1 MLKVC
6 PKKLGA
12 AQQEMVC
19 WDECGKTEIV
29 QIFISH
35 DGRTIK
41 SIQFS
46 YAEDGE
52 VRLSQVHGDR
62 DTALNLE
69 IVTLD
74 YPSEYLTSFSGHL
87 NEDEDGFSIEF
98 GTNKRRYGPFGDE
111 DPDYDEP
118 IPFQYKF
125 DKQSFGGFHGGIYKN
140 QLYTL
145 GVFIKPIAKLGGSLK

>member
-6 PKKLGA
+6 PRKLEV

-29 QIFISH
+29 QNFILH
-35 DGRTIK
+35 DGCTIK

-52 VRLSQVHGDR
+52 
-62 DTALNLE
+62 
-69 IVTLD
+69 
-74 YPSEYLTSFSGHL
+74 YLTSFSCHL
-87 NEDEDGFSIEF
+87 NEDEDAFSIEF
-98 GTNKRRYGPFGDE
+98 GTNKCRYGPFGDE

-118 IPFQYKF
+118 IPFHYKS
-125 DKQSFGGFHGGIYKN
+125 DKHSLRGFHGGIYKH

-145 GVFIKPIAKLGGSLK
+145 GVFIKPITKLGGSSK